1 MKKMNI
7 FMIFAFVTAGFAL
20 PARAGDDSLPLLP
33 SRAEIVD
40 RAREANQPREEQVWM
55 SIWKLNDGDFQLDDS
70 FLGIHMRGRKESE
83 ESITVGGWLDDGY
96 FRGEVRQGFGG
107 KDLVFDSWDVD
118 LDIREFGG
126 DYTISGNIHKPEG
139 FPEYV
144 YLTMYERFSDDG
156 SFYISDMGI
165 NLNIDTREIDGWMDM
180 NKYGE
185 KFLVALGAIVVKI
198 QEKYEEQENVRENS
212 KK

>member
-1 MKKMNI
+1 M
-7 FMIFAFVTAGFAL
+7 
-20 PARAGDDSLPLLP
+20 
-33 SRAEIVD
+33 
-40 RAREANQPREEQVWM
+40 
-55 SIWKLNDGDFQLDDS
+55 
-70 FLGIHMRGRKESE
+70 
-83 ESITVGGWLDDGY
+83 
-96 FRGEVRQGFGG
+96 RQGFGG

-126 DYTISGNIHKPEG
+126 DYTISGSIHKPEG
-139 FPEYV
+139 FSEYV

-156 SFYISDMGI
+156 SFYIYDTGI
-165 NLNIDTREIDGWMDM
+165 NLDIDTREIDGWMDM

-185 KFLVALGAIVVKI
+185 KFLVALGAIVMKI

>member
-1 MKKMNI
+1 MKMNI

-20 PARAGDDSLPLLP
+20 PARAGDNGLPLLP
-33 SRAEIVD
+33 SKAEIVD
-40 RAREANQPREEQVWM
+40 KARQANQPREERVSM

-70 FLGIHMRGRKESE
+70 FLGIHMSGRQESE
-83 ESITVGGWLDDGY
+83 ERLTIGGWLDDGY
-96 FRGEVRQGFGG
+96 FRGEVRPDFGG
-107 KDLVFDSWDVD
+107 RDLVFDSWDVD
-118 LDIREFGG
+118 LDISEFGG
-126 DYTISGNIHKPEG
+126 DYTIDGSIHKPEG

-156 SFYISDMGI
+156 SFYISDSGI
-165 NLNIDTREIDGWMDM
+165 NLNIDDRWIDGWMDM
-180 NKYGE
+180 NKYTE

-198 QEKYEEQENVRENS
+198 QQKYEEQEKVQENS